1 MSSIQFAR
9 SDMGYSHNCVS
20 RHMYRHFVISLLFL
34 LVSSSTQLRSMA
46 EGREIFRLV
55 EDTQMNSEEKTIV
68 RAQIGSRPPRCERRC
83 SSCGHCEAVQV
94 PVVPQFRSGSRH
106 SSKVSSVAFFRG
118 VDNSNY
124 KPMSWKCKCGDMIFN
139 P

>member
-1 MSSIQFAR
+1 MGCGHNSIC
-9 SDMGYSHNCVS
+9 S
-20 RHMYRHFVISLLFL
+20 YRHRHLVISLLFL
-34 LVSSSTQLRSMA
+34 LVSSSTQVKFMT
-46 EGREIFRLV
+46 EGRASFKLIEV
-55 EDTQMNSEEKTIV
+55 AQMGSEEKTIM

-94 PVVPQFRSGSRH
+94 PAVPQVKNGIRH
-106 SSKVSSVAFFRG
+106 SSIVSTLTYSRG
-118 VDNSNY
+118 EDNSNY